1 MSNTFFEKSKEIAN
15 DFLQSIVFIDDKAYL
30 YEERNDH
37 ELNAQQITQVFARSE
52 KICAVYKPE
61 KLKDIDELSIL
72 SKKSDIVV
80 IDWQINLEE
89 NEEEIV
95 NNDDDDDV
103 EDHRGQHTRKIIREI
118 VADPI
123 SGKGSLKL
131 ILIYTGEII
140 LPTITDIIY
149 RDISDLQIG
158 SVNKENCSIATGN
171 VKILV
176 IAKPSAIEEGKE
188 DAKFK
193 HNPDLKEKIISY
205 NNLPDFILTEFTK
218 MTNGLLTNF
227 ALISLSEIRK
237 NSGKLLTLFSKE
249 LDPAYLSH
257 QSFIPNKED
266 ANELLVELIKD
277 ALGNLLSYNEI
288 NKKIDEQLVNEWL
301 NAVITEEDKSILS
314 SKGKELNP
322 QIAYNRDI
330 EFLKELLHSDET
342 RVDKRYETSFK
353 KKITDKTIRNDYL
366 KFLSKNNTS
375 LFLNN
380 SQKGLEE
387 EINLKFAKLTH
398 HKSLYISNEIEPK
411 LTLGTVLRST
421 KNKDN
426 FYLCIQQKCDSV
438 RLYGQ
443 ERKFLFIPLN
453 ISNNG
458 KFQLVTSEG
467 LKLSIDKKSFSIRT
481 IKFNGHEND
490 GVVKAVLQADGSFL
504 FTQKYTEHEDE
515 QFSWELDLKDLH
527 AQRIVDE
534 YASQLSRVGLDES
547 EWLRRWST

>member
-1 MSNTFFEKSKEIAN
+1 MNNTNLFEVSKKIAN
-15 DFLQSIVFIDDKAYL
+15 EYLQSIIFIDDEVYAPQTDQDHRL
-30 YEERNDH
+30 SQEEIAKYFSQ
-37 ELNAQQITQVFARSE
+37 EE
-52 KICAVYKPE
+52 KICAVYNPKSVSE
-61 KLKDIDELSIL
+61 LHKLKAI
-72 SKKSDIVV
+72 SKKADIVV
-80 IDWQINLEE
+80 LDWNIELTPLVTELPTDD
-89 NEEEIV
+89 EEEE
-95 NNDDDDDV
+95 DDDDP
-103 EDHRGQHTRKIIREI
+103 RGVHTISLIKDILFSEKKEI
-118 VADPI
+118 N
-123 SGKGSLKL
+123 GLKV
-131 ILIYTGEII
+131 IVVYTGETG
-140 LPTITDIIY
+140 LSEHRDRIY
-149 RDISDLQIG
+149 REIIPIDND
-158 SVNKENCSIATGN
+158 VKKEGDYNILGN
-171 VKILV
+171 SYKIV
-176 IAKPSAIEEGKE
+176 
-188 DAKFK
+188 
-193 HNPDLKEKIISY
+193 IISKESTSKKHISEELKARIIPY
-205 NNLPDFILTEFTK
+205 AQLPEFVLNEFTSL
-218 MTNGLLTNF
+218 TNGLLSNF
-227 ALISLSEIRK
+227 ALISLTEIRK

-277 ALGNLLSYNEI
+277 ALGNLLSYSEI
-288 NKKIDEQLVNEWL
+288 NKRIDEKLVNEWL
-301 NAVITEEDKSILS
+301 TSIVLEEDISILS

-322 QIAYNRDI
+322 QITYKKNI
-330 EFLKELLHSDET
+330 EFLQELLHSSET
-342 RVDKRYETSFK
+342 RVDKRYEIAFK
-353 KKITDKTIRNDYL
+353 KKITDKKIRDEYL

-387 EINLKFAKLTH
+387 DINLKFAKLTH
-398 HKSLYISNEIEPK
+398 HKSLYISNDIEPK

-438 RLYGQ
+438 RLYGL

-467 LKLSIDKKSFSIRT
+467 IKLSIDKKSFSIRT
-481 IKFNGHEND
+481 IKFNGHESD
-490 GVVKAVLQADGSFL
+490 GVVKGVLQVDGSFL
-504 FTQKYTEHEDE
+504 FTQKYIEDDDE

>member
-1 MSNTFFEKSKEIAN
+1 MNNTNLFEVSKRIAN
-15 DFLQSIVFIDDKAYL
+15 EYLQSIIFIDDEVYAPQTDQDHRL
-30 YEERNDH
+30 SQEEIAKYFSQ
-37 ELNAQQITQVFARSE
+37 EE
-52 KICAVYKPE
+52 KICAVYNPKSVSE
-61 KLKDIDELSIL
+61 LHKLKAI
-72 SKKSDIVV
+72 SKKADIVV
-80 IDWQINLEE
+80 LDWNIELTPLVTELPTDD
-89 NEEEIV
+89 EEEEE
-95 NNDDDDDV
+95 DDDP
-103 EDHRGQHTRKIIREI
+103 RGVHTISLIKDILFSEKKEI
-118 VADPI
+118 N
-123 SGKGSLKL
+123 GLKV
-131 ILIYTGEII
+131 IVVYTGETG
-140 LPTITDIIY
+140 LSEHRDRIY
-149 RDISDLQIG
+149 REIIPIDND
-158 SVNKENCSIATGN
+158 VKKEGDYNILGN
-171 VKILV
+171 SYKIV
-176 IAKPSAIEEGKE
+176 
-188 DAKFK
+188 
-193 HNPDLKEKIISY
+193 IISKESTSKKHISEELKARIIPY
-205 NNLPDFILTEFTK
+205 AQLPEFVLNEFTSL
-218 MTNGLLTNF
+218 TNGLLSNF
-227 ALISLSEIRK
+227 ALISLTEIRK

-277 ALGNLLSYNEI
+277 ALGNLLSYSEI
-288 NKKIDEQLVNEWL
+288 NKRIDEKLVNEWL
-301 NAVITEEDKSILS
+301 TSIVLEEDISILS

-322 QIAYNRDI
+322 QITYKKNI
-330 EFLKELLHSDET
+330 EFLQELLDSSET
-342 RVDKRYETSFK
+342 RVDKRYEIAFK
-353 KKITDKTIRNDYL
+353 KKITDKKIRDEYL

-387 EINLKFAKLTH
+387 DINLKFAKLTH
-398 HKSLYISNEIEPK
+398 HKSLYISNDIEPK

-438 RLYGQ
+438 RLYGL

-467 LKLSIDKKSFSIRT
+467 IKLSIDKKSFSIRT
-481 IKFNGHEND
+481 IKFIGHITD
-490 GVVKAVLQADGSFL
+490 GVVKGIAQPDGSFL
-504 FTQKYTEHEDE
+504 FTQKYTEKEDE